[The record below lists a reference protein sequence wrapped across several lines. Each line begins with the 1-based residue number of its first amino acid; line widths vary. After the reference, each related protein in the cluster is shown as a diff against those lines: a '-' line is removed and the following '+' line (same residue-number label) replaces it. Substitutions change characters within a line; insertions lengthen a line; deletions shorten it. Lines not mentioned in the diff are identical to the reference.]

1 MPLTIKGVRLDAVH
15 LERSEGG
22 AVGLKYATYSLI
34 SSADTV
40 LADQTIGGG
49 YGNDKV
55 KVNASLATMKA
66 LQEFIS
72 AYKADINTTLG
83 FTED

>member
-1 MPLTIKGVRLDAVH
+1 MPLTIKGIRLDAVH
-15 LERSEGG
+15 LERIDGNEIS
-22 AVGLKYATYSLI
+22 LKYATYSLI

-55 KVNASLATMKA
+55 KVNASPTTIKA
-66 LQEFIS
+66 LQEFIA
-72 AYKADINTTLG
+72 AYKNDINTTLG
-83 FTED
+83 FAE